1 MSFLLKFLL
10 FFIIPLI
17 PGYYLFAF
25 VFKEEHNPAKAIVY
39 SIGFVPVFNL
49 LIFYY
54 LLLLLPGL
62 PILFYVLAPLL
73 FISLLFLFIPEKNKK
88 KLQLP
93 NSSLSYLGILIFSI
107 VISYIYAQAKPVS
120 EHDTLEY
127 ALQGRHF
134 FNTRSVYYTS
144 YPFHAENGFYY
155 VGLHGFA
162 FPLIYT
168 WELMFNQL
176 IGSDSIILFKFINPF
191 YATLLLGLVYEE
203 VKIVGKKYAFWAV
216 LVLLFTTGFIFNA
229 LQFHLEMLR
238 QYLFLA
244 FAASFIKALK
254 NNSIKNIL
262 LFSVIAGLQSTVHS
276 IGAIASAI
284 AIVILMA
291 YAIFQKTDKKYIHA
305 IYSVIALVLF
315 GWIHYILDILIGT
328 GWILK

>member
-1 MSFLLKFLL
+1 MLLPFLLKFLL
-10 FFIIPLI
+10 FFVIPLI
-17 PGYYLFAF
+17 PGYYFFAF
-25 VFKEEHNPAKAIVY
+25 VFKEEHNSAKAIVY
-39 SIGFVPVFNL
+39 SIGLVPVFNL
-49 LIFYY
+49 LVFYY
-54 LLLLLPGL
+54 LLLLLPSL
-62 PILFYVLAPLL
+62 PILFYVLVPLL
-73 FISLLFLFIPEKNKK
+73 LISLLFLFIPEK

-93 NSSLSYLGILIFSI
+93 NAGLFYLGILIFSI
-107 VISYIYAQAKPVS
+107 VISYVYAQAKTLS

-191 YATLLLGLVYEE
+191 YASLLLGLVYEE

-216 LVLLFTTGFIFNA
+216 CILLFTTGFIFNA

-254 NNSIKNIL
+254 DNSIKNIL

-284 AIVILMA
+284 ALAILMA
-291 YAIFQKTDKKYIHA
+291 YSIFQKTDKKYIHA